1 MANEAG
7 VLRGGA
13 DASSYQVGSQGYFA
27 PKAAP
32 SKGNYGQA
40 TNAKAI
46 DFSAPP
52 PIAPP
57 PVAPSQQAFD
67 PDAYLAANPKL
78 QEYLKTHPNFDPA
91 KHWIKHGKQEGRPSG
106 QVGSPQVAPS
116 PVAPS
121 PVAPPLVASPGV
133 TPNIP
138 PEMLENIRA
147 AADAYRTGLP
157 QQALRAPLASEPSI
171 PPIDSG
177 RFAGVQQQIEALRGS
192 GGLPGS
198 PSAPPPM
205 APPPSAPPPMAPPP
219 SAPPPMAPPP
229 MAAPAAQAAPA
240 APAAGNKGNQQ
251 ALYAAARAAMAAKPP
266 SVPGGY
272 GGRINVNL

>member
-91 KHWIKHGKQEGRPSG
+91 KHWIKYGKQEGRPSG

-121 PVAPPLVASPGV
+121 PVAPSPVAPSPVAPPGV

-192 GGLPGS
+192 GGLPGP
-198 PSAPPPM
+198 PS
-205 APPPSAPPPMAPPP
+205 APPPSAPPPMA
-219 SAPPPMAPPP
+219 
-229 MAAPAAQAAPA
+229 APAAQA